1 VAAPRDD
8 PVSLLRAIPLFG
20 VLDLDACER
29 LAAALERRSVPEG
42 TVVINEGDCG
52 DYAYV
57 VAEGELE
64 VWHEGRPRGGLVR
77 GDVFGEIALTRG
89 VPRTAT
95 VLALTDVELFAI
107 EREPFVEAVGPS
119 AAALLEAQALAS
131 ERLRRTEAE

>member
-1 VAAPRDD
+1 MAARDD
-8 PVSLLRAIPLFG
+8 PLSLLRAIPLFG
-20 VLDLDACER
+20 VLELDACQR
-29 LAAALERRSVPEG
+29 LAAALQRREFPAG
-42 TVVINEGDCG
+42 TVIINEGDSA

-57 VAEGELE
+57 VTEGELE

-95 VLALTDVELFAI
+95 VLALTDVELFAVD
-107 EREPFVEAVGPS
+107 RESFVDAVGPS

-131 ERLRRTEAE
+131 ERLQRNES